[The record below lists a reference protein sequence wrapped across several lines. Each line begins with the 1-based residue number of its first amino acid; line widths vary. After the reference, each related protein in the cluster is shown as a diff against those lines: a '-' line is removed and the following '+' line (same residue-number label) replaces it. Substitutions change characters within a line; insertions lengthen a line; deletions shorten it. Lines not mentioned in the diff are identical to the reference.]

1 MVRRAPLLLL
11 VLLAGCGGPE
21 RQGEPAP
28 SRAAA
33 PADADADADAEE
45 VPAPPAGS
53 FTSFDAEAAAAR
65 LAADIRA
72 RRASLGD
79 AAVVGEGRL
88 RNETRNAQ
96 LDLELLRAVV
106 TKALLDERL
115 AVLAWSDLGIPEAPG
130 DPGRRRRATVGLV
143 TLLTEERGTSDD
155 GDPKVVLTCHT
166 QAVSVRSRELL
177 LTSKTAVGRVLAE
190 RASRPGTPPGPVD
203 LSPAVAACARA
214 VAAARPGSVDL
225 LPVEDRTRRRLGDLG
240 PTFLAKLGAAGVTA
254 RAAAREEE
262 QDAEAEA
269 EAEQRAFEARA
280 AEEPTYDAEGNL
292 VEPAEP
298 AAPAAA
304 ARGTHALAVRVFEE
318 SWSGADGEYR
328 SVVAVSILVD
338 LATREVVAMT
348 VTRVR
353 G

>member
-21 RQGEPAP
+21 RQGEAAP
-28 SRAAA
+28 SRSAA
-33 PADADADADAEE
+33 PAEADAEEAEE

-65 LAADIRA
+65 LAADIRG

-96 LDLELLRAVV
+96 LDLELLRAMI

-115 AVLAWSDLGIPEAPG
+115 AVLAWGDLGIPEAPG

-166 QAVSVRSRELL
+166 QAVSVRSREIL
-177 LTSKTAVGRVLAE
+177 LTSKTAVGRVLAD

-214 VAAARPGSVDL
+214 VAAAKPGSVDL

-254 RAAAREEE
+254 RAAAGEDE
-262 QDAEAEA
+262 QGAEA
-269 EAEQRAFEARA
+269 EAEQ
-280 AEEPTYDAEGNL
+280 
-292 VEPAEP
+292 
-298 AAPAAA
+298 PAAA
-304 ARGTHALAVRVFEE
+304 THALAVRVFEE
-318 SWSGADGEYR
+318 SWSGDDGEYR